1 MAYTCIALYLVQ
13 RITHSPL
20 HTFTPWCS
28 HSCSGTVWQKRI
40 SQFFFRFWSWC
51 FRRLIPENVW
61 YSALFIPKLITVCL
75 RSFIQLRPGFK
86 HLNILKDQRHCRQW
100 REIYI
105 NWPKG
110 CQQENYLLLQNQCN
124 QTGTCR
130 FPHGQ
135 AKCLLEKKTEFHRQ
149 NKDRVFLAT
158 ITNNCVIVESS
169 ETLKIKNRE
178 YTKKYRDRGLVC
190 ENVLLPIVQR
200 EQKIKKGRITSK

>member
-1 MAYTCIALYLVQ
+1 MFEIIYPTASRFQTSEHPERPASLSTVKRDLHKLAK
-13 RITHSPL
+13 RLPTRKLFTSPK
-20 HTFTPWCS
+20 S
-28 HSCSGTVWQKRI
+28 MQS
-40 SQFFFRFWSWC
+40 
-51 FRRLIPENVW
+51 N
-61 YSALFIPKLITVCL
+61 
-75 RSFIQLRPGFK
+75 RS
-86 HLNILKDQRHCRQW
+86 
-100 REIYI
+100 E
-105 NWPKG
+105 
-110 CQQENYLLLQNQCN
+110 
-124 QTGTCR
+124 TCR